1 MDNSYPLMDDGTR
14 ADYRKGG
21 DMQPGYGAPP
31 LSQPQVI
38 LVPQGDRSPAA
49 GIRDFFSW
57 SLFNMVYFNVCCMGL
72 VATIFSI
79 KSRDRKYL
87 NDLQGAAEYGRKAKI
102 FNIICLILGIIL
114 AITFISLY
122 ANLFIQL
129 HQQVHREQDMSIH
142 G

>member
-21 DMQPGYGAPP
+21 EPGYGAPP

-38 LVPQGDRSPAA
+38 LVPQGDRSSAA
-49 GIRDFFSW
+49 GIRDFFAW
-57 SLFNMVYFNVCCMGL
+57 SLFNLIYFNVCCMGL
-72 VATIFSI
+72 VATIFSV

-87 NDLQGAAEYGRKAKI
+87 NDLQGATEYGRKAKI

-114 AITFISLY
+114 TITIIGIYARMFIHLS
-122 ANLFIQL
+122 
-129 HQQVHREQDMSIH
+129 QQVHRDQDSIN